1 MTECA
6 SMGKVSWKSD
16 VFSFGIMLLEI
27 FTGKRPTDH
36 MFVEGLSLRQ
46 WVSQAFPARL
56 INVVDGKLLQ
66 DEEICHI
73 CFDHHNGT
81 SLGSS
86 SPTSTSNNV
95 LASVFELGLMCSSE
109 SVGQRMAMN
118 NVVMKLEDIEKDY
131 HSVLVQAMQRP
142 PHN

>member
-1 MTECA
+1 MTVCA

-95 LASVFELGLMCSSE
+95 VTSVFELGLMCSSE